1 MWNSFFFRS
10 SFGSTSRLFS
20 VLYFVIRTNRQTDEA
35 SSLRLTASSLS
46 WCSSIVTF
54 SPVYQSSTAG
64 TFTLLAVSELS
75 SSQISLPAHTDTQS
89 PLPHYAS
96 LLALSSVFVLLSV
109 SGK

>member
-10 SFGSTSRLFS
+10 SFGSVSRLFS
-20 VLYFVIRTNRQTDEA
+20 VLYFVIHTNRQTDEA
-35 SSLRLTASSLS
+35 SSLRLTASLS

-64 TFTLLAVSELS
+64 TFTLLAVSELP
-75 SSQISLPAHTDTQS
+75 SSQLSLPAHTDTQS